1 MSTIIFCPLVMDN
14 TYMWTIGVRQK
25 KRLRHW
31 GEMTRICSRVRNSV
45 EAPTRLTAS
54 CFHKGLGSTLHALA
68 RLYAS
73 SHSGKRCAN
82 SVSSDI
88 RDLSW
93 CKPSDG
99 LPITRAERSEETA
112 AGA

>member
-1 MSTIIFCPLVMDN
+1 MME
-14 TYMWTIGVRQK
+14 RQS
-25 KRLRHW
+25 LW
-31 GEMTRICSRVRNSV
+31 GAVDLLEGRNSV
-45 EAPTRLTAS
+45 EALTRLTAS
-54 CFHKGLGSTLHALA
+54 CFHKGLGSTLHPLA

-82 SVSSDI
+82 SISSDI

-93 CKPSDG
+93 CKPSNG

-112 AGA
+112 AGASATAAASGSSAC